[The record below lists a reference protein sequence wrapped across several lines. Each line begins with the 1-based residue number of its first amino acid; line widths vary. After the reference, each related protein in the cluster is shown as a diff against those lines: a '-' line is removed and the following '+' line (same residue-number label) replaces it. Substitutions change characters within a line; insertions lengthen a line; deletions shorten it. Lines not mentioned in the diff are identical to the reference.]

1 MKVNVESVSA
11 IERKLSIEV
20 EAAVISAELTLA
32 YTALSHR
39 VKVPGF
45 RPGKVPRRILE
56 QRFKVQVHDDV
67 AQRVAER
74 AYLQAVA
81 DHKLPVVDS
90 PRVSNP
96 PIQVNAPFSF
106 EVRVQVRPEVTP
118 KDYAGLTLT
127 RHEVKVDEA
136 KVDEQLKRL
145 QDANTKLEITAGR
158 DAAQVGDF
166 AVIDYTVSVEGKP
179 LSNAAGEGT
188 VVEVAAGDLLRGNI
202 EALAGLKLGEQRDVS
217 FTFPDDYAAE
227 EAKGKAATFHC
238 TLKELKHKVV
248 PPLDDAFAKQ
258 VEGGETLEEL
268 KGRIRKDIEEGEK
281 SRLAIT
287 EREELLQALV
297 AKNAFE
303 VPGAMVE
310 RGIDFMLR
318 GALSSMMGRGMD
330 PRTMN
335 LDFGRLRE
343 ELRAK
348 AELEVRGSL
357 LLEAIADVEK
367 LTVSDEELETAAK
380 ARGITEASA
389 KDGLRQRLRED
400 KAVDF
405 VKAKASY

>member
-1 MKVNVESVSA
+1 MKVNVETLSP

-20 EAAVISAELTLA
+20 DAAVVSAELDLA
-32 YTALSHR
+32 YAALSHR

-56 QRFKVQVHDDV
+56 QRFKAQVHDDV

-74 AYLQAVA
+74 AYAQAVTE
-81 DHKLPVVDS
+81 HKLPVVDS
-90 PRVSNP
+90 PRVQNP
-96 PIQVNAPFSF
+96 PIVPNAPFTF
-106 EVRVQVRPEVTP
+106 EARVQVRPQVDP
-118 KDYAGLTLT
+118 KEYAGLKLS

-145 QDANTKLEITAGR
+145 QDANTKLEDLSGR
-158 DAAQVGDF
+158 DVAAAGDF

-202 EALAGLKLGEQRDVS
+202 EALAGLKVGGQRDVA
-217 FTFPDDYAAE
+217 FTFPADYPAE

-238 TLKELKHKVV
+238 TLKGLQHKVV
-248 PPLDDAFAKQ
+248 PALDDAFAKQ

-268 KGRIRKDIEEGEK
+268 KGRIRKDLEEGER
-281 SRLAIT
+281 SRVAIA
-287 EREELLQALV
+287 EREELLKALSG
-297 AKNAFE
+297 KNPFE
-303 VPGAMVE
+303 VPSAMVE

-330 PRTMN
+330 PRSMN

-343 ELRAK
+343 ELRDK

-357 LLEAIADVEK
+357 LLEAIADKETLSV
-367 LTVSDEELETAAK
+367 TDEELETAAK
-380 ARGITEASA
+380 ARGLSTDDQKE
-389 KDGLRQRLRED
+389 GLRQRLRED
-400 KAVDF
+400 KAVEF

>member
-1 MKVNVESVSA
+1 MKVNVETLSP

-20 EAAVISAELTLA
+20 DAAVVSAELDLA

-56 QRFKVQVHDDV
+56 QKFKAQVHDDV

-74 AYLQAVA
+74 AYAQAVTEQ
-81 DHKLPVVDS
+81 KIPVVDT
-90 PRVSNP
+90 PRVQNP
-96 PIQVNAPFSF
+96 PLVPNAPFAF
-106 EVRVQVRPEVTP
+106 EARVQVRPQLDP
-118 KDYAGLTLT
+118 KEYAGLKLS

-145 QDANTKLEITAGR
+145 QDANTKLVDISGR
-158 DAAQVGDF
+158 DVAQQGDF
-166 AVIDYTVSVEGKP
+166 AVIDYTVSVDGKP

-188 VVEVAAGDLLRGNI
+188 VVEVTAGDLLKGSI
-202 EALAGLKLGEQRDVS
+202 EALAGLKVGEQRDVA
-217 FTFPDDYAAE
+217 FTFPADYPAE

-238 TLKELKHKVV
+238 TLKGLQNKVA
-248 PPLDDAFAKQ
+248 PALDDAFAKQ
-258 VEGGETLEEL
+258 VEGGDTLEEL
-268 KGRIRKDIEEGEK
+268 KGRIRKDLEEGEK

-287 EREELLQALV
+287 EREELLKALSG
-297 AKNAFE
+297 KNPFE
-303 VPGAMVE
+303 VPSAMVE

-330 PRTMN
+330 PRMMN

-343 ELRAK
+343 ELRDK

-357 LLEAIADVEK
+357 LLEAIADKEN

-380 ARGITEASA
+380 ARNLSTADQKE
-389 KDGLRQRLRED
+389 GLRQRLRED
-400 KAVDF
+400 KAVEF